1 MYLSSNVIG
10 DSNNEF
16 NFQHKLFLTNT
27 QVLRLRKASGNNSS
41 ANVKLLK
48 IQLHKIKQSG
58 EFLAGIL
65 GQLLKTDLPLIKNAL
80 KLFTKS
86 VSVPFGLASST
97 WARDTAIQK
106 KIFGS
111 GMTTL
116 TISNEGKNDIMKT
129 IKSFEQL
136 GLLIKGVSKTIKNV
150 VKEPKGGFLGMSL
163 GTWGSSLLGNLSTGK
178 GVK

>member
-1 MYLSSNVIG
+1 MYLSSNAIG

-97 WARDTAIQK
+97 
-106 KIFGS
+106 
-111 GMTTL
+111 
-116 TISNEGKNDIMKT
+116 
-129 IKSFEQL
+129 
-136 GLLIKGVSKTIKNV
+136 
-150 VKEPKGGFLGMSL
+150 
-163 GTWGSSLLGNLSTGK
+163 
-178 GVK
+178 